1 MPRPYRTALLA
12 LAFVGVV
19 GAAAHAQTGNAY
31 QTTWSAL
38 DPGDDWAAQV
48 LRSIFPI
55 GMGTALQ
62 GIGAENTV
70 IGKMVGQLSGFI
82 IALAAAFM
90 AYTTVVQ
97 IHRAAETGNVL
108 SSSTSSWAPVRL
120 AFALSM
126 MFPLPSGFSTGQAAV
141 MQTAMWGIGMAR
153 SVYTSAIKAV
163 GPDAVPIAQPMIPGT
178 KSIVIGLIENELC
191 AALVNAA
198 SANPNL
204 VPSPTPVRGAIPGN
218 PAWGGTYVAWPYVM
232 SNGNSTGAP
241 VCGSVTLRQPNP
253 NATNYAGV
261 SVDMTAA
268 QQQAL
273 TSVIQNDIR
282 PDAQS
287 VAQQLWQTR
296 QAGALT
302 QLMST
307 MVKATADYTQQLT
320 QTATN
325 FTSALRSGLSNA
337 DAARGGQLG
346 LAANQNQLSALGWTE
361 AGAYYV
367 EIARLNGQTLS
378 LLSAVPIV
386 HPPSYDGLGTS
397 LSSDL
402 APLTKAI
409 LTFQQKMQTYV
420 DTTDGTDAPG
430 GNAELFS
437 GATPGEVGA
446 SVLEEWVRKLHFS
459 ERVLNGMVTA
469 MSPTTGMGWTD
480 PFAALINLGQTL
492 VLTSLSALG
501 MAIILSSTTA
511 TAGTVAWNVLTFNFA
526 GAAAAAS
533 GHMAMTIL
541 ATPIFYG
548 LMGLLIPGL
557 IIAYVLPMVPF
568 AMWIAGVA
576 GWLILVI
583 EAMIAVPLWMF
594 AHLTL
599 QGDGLHG
606 RGIDGYGLIVN
617 VMFRPVLMLFGLFA
631 GYFVFSAM
639 CWLMLQGFSIAAGFA
654 LSNGWLVT
662 NLLGVIVLLCMFV
675 LMTMTL
681 ALVSF
686 RMISLVPHHVIK
698 MLPFVQPANRLD
710 IERFSQDVGA
720 VGMAGTLGTIANA
733 RDGMLQASRST
744 AREIGAASGEGEQ
757 GAIGQQRLL
766 GHDSTLNAQTDI
778 TGPAPEEE

>member
-1 MPRPYRTALLA
+1 
-12 LAFVGVV
+12 
-19 GAAAHAQTGNAY
+19 
-31 QTTWSAL
+31 
-38 DPGDDWAAQV
+38 
-48 LRSIFPI
+48 
-55 GMGTALQ
+55 
-62 GIGAENTV
+62 
-70 IGKMVGQLSGFI
+70 
-82 IALAAAFM
+82 
-90 AYTTVVQ
+90 
-97 IHRAAETGNVL
+97 
-108 SSSTSSWAPVRL
+108 
-120 AFALSM
+120 
-126 MFPLPSGFSTGQAAV
+126 
-141 MQTAMWGIGMAR
+141 
-153 SVYTSAIKAV
+153 
-163 GPDAVPIAQPMIPGT
+163 
-178 KSIVIGLIENELC
+178 
-191 AALVNAA
+191 
-198 SANPNL
+198 
-204 VPSPTPVRGAIPGN
+204 
-218 PAWGGTYVAWPYVM
+218 
-232 SNGNSTGAP
+232 
-241 VCGSVTLRQPNP
+241 
-253 NATNYAGV
+253 
-261 SVDMTAA
+261 
-268 QQQAL
+268 
-273 TSVIQNDIR
+273 
-282 PDAQS
+282 
-287 VAQQLWQTR
+287 
-296 QAGALT
+296 
-302 QLMST
+302 
-307 MVKATADYTQQLT
+307 
-320 QTATN
+320 
-325 FTSALRSGLSNA
+325 
-337 DAARGGQLG
+337 
-346 LAANQNQLSALGWTE
+346 
-361 AGAYYV
+361 
-367 EIARLNGQTLS
+367 
-378 LLSAVPIV
+378 VPIV

>member
-1 MPRPYRTALLA
+1 MPRPFRTALLA
-12 LAFVGVV
+12 LAFVGAV
-19 GAAAHAQTGNAY
+19 GAAAHAQAGNAY
-31 QTTWSAL
+31 QTTWAAL

-55 GMGTALQ
+55 GSGTALP

-70 IGKMVGQLSGFI
+70 IGKMVGQFSGFI

-97 IHRAAETGNVL
+97 IHRAAESGNVL
-108 SSSTSSWAPVRL
+108 SNSTSSWAPVRL

-141 MQTAMWGIGMAR
+141 MQSAMWGIGMAR

-178 KSIVIGLIENELC
+178 KSIVMGLIENELC

-204 VPSPTPVRGAIPGN
+204 VPSPTPVTGAIPGN
-218 PAWGGTYVAWPYVM
+218 PAWGGAYVAWPYVM

-241 VCGSVTLRQPNP
+241 VCGSVTIRQPNP

-296 QAGALT
+296 QASALT

-325 FTSALRSGLSNA
+325 FTSALRNGLSNA

-386 HPPSYDGLGTS
+386 QPPNYDGLGTS

-409 LTFQQKMQTYV
+409 LTFQQKMKTYV

-430 GNAELFS
+430 GNAELYS

-446 SVLEEWVRKLHFS
+446 SVLEEWVRKLHIN
-459 ERVLNGMVTA
+459 ERILNAMVTA
-469 MSPTTGMGWTD
+469 MSPTTGTGWTD

-492 VLTSLSALG
+492 VLTSISAFG
-501 MAIILSSTTA
+501 MAVVLSSTTA
-511 TAGTVAWNVLTFNFA
+511 TAGTVALNVLTFNFT
-526 GAAAAAS
+526 GAAAAAA
-533 GHMAMTIL
+533 GHTAMTFL
-541 ATPIFYG
+541 ATPIFYC

-557 IIAYVLPMVPF
+557 LIAYVLPMVPF

-606 RGIDGYGLIVN
+606 RGIDGYGLIIN

-639 CWLMLQGFSIAAGFA
+639 CSLMLQGFGIASGFV

-662 NLLGVIVLLCMFV
+662 NLLGIIVLLCMFV

-720 VGMAGTLGTIANA
+720 VGMAGTLNSVKSG
-733 RDGMLQASRST
+733 RDAMLQAAQASERIGST
-744 AREIGAASGEGEQ
+744 GGDGGQ
-757 GAIGQQRLL
+757 GARGPIRLL
-766 GHDSTLNAQTDI
+766 GHDTTLNAQTDVI
-778 TGPAPEEE
+778 GPASEEG